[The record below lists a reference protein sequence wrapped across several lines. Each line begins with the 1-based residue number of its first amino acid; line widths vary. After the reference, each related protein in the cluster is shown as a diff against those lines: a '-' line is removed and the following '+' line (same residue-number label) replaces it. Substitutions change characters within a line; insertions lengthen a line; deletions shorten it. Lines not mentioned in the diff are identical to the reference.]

1 MNSGFR
7 RRSARV
13 IAFPPPCYIRHP
25 ASMLENQNRSVR
37 SSCWPACPQRS
48 APCSAAATYRARL
61 GRPTH
66 ACSPPLLPRTARRAI
81 ATARTV
87 AAVPLQHTRKK
98 ALRASGVHRKRSA
111 GAVSRAARGP
121 RPPRRPRVAAAPP
134 RRAQTRRTRRSPRC
148 TARRLPRRGSAPPA
162 SCQRPPARRRG
173 SSAGFGSASTSRER
187 RGRRQQVGD
196 TARAAATDR
205 APGAR
210 RPRRPAQPAAAA
222 GICPNA
228 RAGA

>member
-13 IAFPPPCYIRHP
+13 IAFPPPCCIRHP
-25 ASMLENQNRSVR
+25 ASMPENQNRSAR
-37 SSCWPACPQRS
+37 SSCWPACPRRS
-48 APCSAAATYRARL
+48 GPCSAAATYRARL

-111 GAVSRAARGP
+111 GAVAQRLVAGKAHDQTARSCG
-121 RPPRRPRVAAAPP
+121 RPGWP
-134 RRAQTRRTRRSPRC
+134 QTRRRVAHRSNGAPEHTALGPRLEAPRPAVFRRTGGRQDLC
-148 TARRLPRRGSAPPA
+148 RLRHTA
-162 SCQRPPARRRG
+162 C
-173 SSAGFGSASTSRER
+173 SAGRSVPPPSSS
-187 RGRRQQVGD
+187 
-196 TARAAATDR
+196 
-205 APGAR
+205 GA
-210 RPRRPAQPAAAA
+210 
-222 GICPNA
+222 
-228 RAGA
+228 